1 MVVRNEYLPCFRQIT
16 SKFMPVTEKDL
27 LDLSSIDPDEPGN
40 WAMWAHMPTTKWHEL
55 LLACDFLVRQ
65 E

>member
-27 LDLSSIDPDEPGN
+27 LDLISIDPNDPFIAYLGKY
-40 WAMWAHMPTTKWHEL
+40 AHDL
-55 LLACDFLVRQ
+55 LD
-65 E
+65 